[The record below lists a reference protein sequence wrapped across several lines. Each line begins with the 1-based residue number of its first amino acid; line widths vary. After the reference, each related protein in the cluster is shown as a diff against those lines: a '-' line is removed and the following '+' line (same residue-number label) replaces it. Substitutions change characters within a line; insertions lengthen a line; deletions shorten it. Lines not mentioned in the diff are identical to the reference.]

1 MKKNWVYL
9 FALICSVALFTA
21 CSDDETPT
29 LPVTDINAT
38 YTSTDATNVLELTYA
53 GVVTTGKSV
62 TFNSADGQTATITMT
77 GAPNDLLGSLT
88 GVTVNNAGVIPGESS
103 TTLNVTL
110 VPVGE
115 TGYTFSGTDDSNGRT
130 VEYSGAIEQGKLTLD
145 VTANFDNNLI
155 GTWNLVPVPSSEDPS
170 ATLYPIQV
178 VWESDT
184 DLSLLGGLI
193 TMPLGDV
200 LNLALR
206 MPIIDGSLSAN
217 NALTSVLQGVT
228 FGADGNIIASYSDA
242 ANLTSP
248 VWQDSPAGMV
258 QYCVKNGKLYAY
270 LDVEA
275 IMGLVTA
282 IETKADSG
290 SSDLLSSILPI
301 VLTHIGEIT
310 PLLSEGIPLGYDIDA
325 ETGVLNVY
333 IGKEGLGD
341 IIINIATEM
350 LSDENIVAALTELM
364 ASDPSFG
371 SMASMLDLTQLPDV
385 LNGTTNM
392 EVGLNF
398 NPTASE

>member
-1 MKKNWVYL
+1 MKKNWLYL

-333 IGKEGLGD
+333 IEKEGLGD

>member
-1 MKKNWVYL
+1 MKKNWLYL

-333 IGKEGLGD
+333 IEKEGLGD

-398 NPTASE
+398 NPTAGE

>member
-1 MKKNWVYL
+1 MKKNWLYL

-115 TGYTFSGTDDSNGRT
+115 TGYTFSGTDDSNRRT

-333 IGKEGLGD
+333 IEKEGLGD

-398 NPTASE
+398 NPTAGE

>member
-1 MKKNWVYL
+1 MKKNWLYL

-248 VWQDSPAGMV
+248 VWQDSPTGMV

-333 IGKEGLGD
+333 IEKEGLGD

-398 NPTASE
+398 NPTAGE

>member
-1 MKKNWVYL
+1 MVQMILTDVQWN
-9 FALICSVALFTA
+9 I
-21 CSDDETPT
+21 
-29 LPVTDINAT
+29 PV
-38 YTSTDATNVLELTYA
+38 
-53 GVVTTGKSV
+53 
-62 TFNSADGQTATITMT
+62 
-77 GAPNDLLGSLT
+77 LL
-88 GVTVNNAGVIPGESS
+88 N
-103 TTLNVTL
+103 
-110 VPVGE
+110 
-115 TGYTFSGTDDSNGRT
+115 
-130 VEYSGAIEQGKLTLD
+130 
-145 VTANFDNNLI
+145 TANFDNNLI

-333 IGKEGLGD
+333 IEKEGLGD

-350 LSDENIVAALTELM
+350 LSDENIVAALTELV

-398 NPTASE
+398 NPTAGE

>member
-1 MKKNWVYL
+1 MKKNWLYL

-77 GAPNDLLGSLT
+77 GAPNDLLSSLT

-333 IGKEGLGD
+333 IEKEGLGD

-398 NPTASE
+398 NPTAGE